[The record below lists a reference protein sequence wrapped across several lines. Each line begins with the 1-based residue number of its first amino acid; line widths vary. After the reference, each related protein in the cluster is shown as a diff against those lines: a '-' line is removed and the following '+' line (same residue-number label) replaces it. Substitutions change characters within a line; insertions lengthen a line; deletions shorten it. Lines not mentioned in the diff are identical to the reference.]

1 MLFYYV
7 MFEKERRG
15 NIENQIY
22 LDNSRVIYKVI
33 FFFNEI
39 FIDFFDVLKLVIKG
53 YVRYDLI
60 VYSWMLL
67 FNNCMKNCKFYF
79 VFLIFL

>member
-7 MFEKERRG
+7 MFEKERWG

-22 LDNSRVIYKVI
+22 LDNLCVIYKVI

-53 YVRYDLI
+53 YVR
-60 VYSWMLL
+60 
-67 FNNCMKNCKFYF
+67 
-79 VFLIFL
+79 

>member
-22 LDNSRVIYKVI
+22 LDNFRVIYKVI

-53 YVRYDLI
+53 YVRYNLI
-60 VYSWMLL
+60 VYSWILL

>member
-7 MFEKERRG
+7 MFEKERWG

-22 LDNSRVIYKVI
+22 LDNSCVIYKVI

-60 VYSWMLL
+60 VYSWILL